1 MRKLSTQKLAHD
13 HKVVAKAGSETGN
26 LPSGSLKPCKG
37 GLSPHFTQKTMCVP
51 PLLLWAWNEVPTAP
65 KNRKF
70 FPNVQMG
77 IHHCFLRPSSGYFLP
92 WGQLQLGL
100 SCQPAQPSFRLL
112 LPPVFSNLL
121 KMCYSVNPSR
131 VPYCLEG
138 GKQRERKEKKCQPP
152 QGPSTLGNSNHRE
165 NAECGCS
172 SQGCSQGPSQ
182 SKTQATRNLFLLPN
196 RLSGKP
202 KCVCK
207 TRN

>member
-1 MRKLSTQKLAHD
+1 MSLLSCCGPGMRSPQLRKT
-13 HKVVAKAGSETGN
+13 GSSFQTF
-26 LPSGSLKPCKG
+26 KWY
-37 GLSPHFTQKTMCVP
+37 P
-51 PLLLWAWNEVPTAP
+51 PLLSSPQFWVLLALGTAAAGSL
-65 KNRKF
+65 
-70 FPNVQMG
+70 V
-77 IHHCFLRPSSGYFLP
+77 S
-92 WGQLQLGL
+92 
-100 SCQPAQPSFRLL
+100 AQPSFRLL

-182 SKTQATRNLFLLPN
+182 SKTQATRNLFLLPD